1 MNSPARA
8 TDTDV
13 LIVGA
18 GLPGLALAIAL
29 RGSGLSVA
37 LVDRK
42 RPAVESASDVDRD
55 DAWDS
60 RVYAISPGNAR
71 FLDSIGVWP
80 RMDVERLGPVETMRI
95 FGDRPEAQIDF
106 SAFDSGLRALAWIV
120 EQRELMS
127 ATLDAWADGPTE
139 TLWCE
144 SPPLSLER
152 ERVGQQQQGQQ
163 QGQPQGQP
171 QVQPQVQPQGQ
182 PQEQQ
187 EQQAA
192 QQPWQQR
199 QRLTL
204 ADGTQLTA
212 RLVVGADGL
221 QSWTRQQSGIPGEP
235 KPYGHTAVVAN
246 FTMTGRHHGRAW
258 QWFQPDG
265 GALAWLPLAGQRMSI
280 VWSVPSA
287 AADALLALDDAR
299 FVHAVAAAGASAASA
314 VGKLTLL
321 TSRATFPLSK
331 MRLSTPIGERL
342 VLIGDAAHGIHPL
355 AGQGLNLGYGDVHAL
370 ARALNERMPISDP
383 GDRLLLSRYAAG
395 RAFPNLAMSL
405 VTDGLWHL
413 FKAPFA
419 GVARNHGMAVFNR
432 FPALK
437 AVLMQ
442 PAMR

>member
-1 MNSPARA
+1 MNTT
-8 TDTDV
+8 TDCDV

-18 GLPGLALAIAL
+18 GLPGLALALAL
-29 RGSGLSVA
+29 RGSGLAVA

-42 RPAVESASDVDRD
+42 RPTVESASDVDRD

-95 FGDRPEAQIDF
+95 FGDRQGAQIDF

-120 EQRELMS
+120 EQQELMS
-127 ATLDAWADGPTE
+127 ATLDAWANGPTE

-144 SPPLSLER
+144 SPPLSLDR
-152 ERVGQQQQGQQ
+152 ERD
-163 QGQPQGQP
+163 
-171 QVQPQVQPQGQ
+171 
-182 PQEQQ
+182 
-187 EQQAA
+187 
-192 QQPWQQR
+192 R

-212 RLVVGADGL
+212 KLVVGADGL
-221 QSWTRQQSGIPGEP
+221 QSWTRQRSGILDVPE
-235 KPYGHTAVVAN
+235 PYGHTAVVAN
-246 FTMTGRHHGRAW
+246 FSMTGRHHGRAW

-265 GALAWLPLAGQRMSI
+265 GVLAWLPLAGQRMSI

-287 AADALLALDDAR
+287 TADDLLAQDDAH
-299 FVHAVAAAGASAASA
+299 FVDAVEAAGTSASNA

-321 TSRATFPLSK
+321 TARTGFALSK
-331 MRLSTPIGERL
+331 MRLSGPIGERL
-342 VLIGDAAHGIHPL
+342 ALIGDAAHGIHPL
-355 AGQGLNLGYGDVHAL
+355 AGQGLNLGYGDVQAL

-383 GDRLLLSRYAAG
+383 GDRLLLSRYATG
-395 RAFPNLAMSL
+395 RAFPSFAMSL

-413 FKAPFA
+413 FRAPLAA
-419 GVARNHGMAVFNR
+419 GLRNRGMGVFNR
-432 FPALK
+432 LPVLK
-437 AVLMQ
+437 AALMQ

>member
-1 MNSPARA
+1 MNATKEA
-8 TDTDV
+8 TDSDV

-18 GLPGLALAIAL
+18 GLPGLSLALAL

-42 RPAVESASDVDRD
+42 RPVVESTSVVDRVD
-55 DAWDS
+55 TWDS
-60 RVYAISPGNAR
+60 RVYAVSPGNAL

-80 RMDVERLGPVETMRI
+80 RMNVERLGPVETMRI
-95 FGDRPEAQIDF
+95 FGDRPGAQIDF

-120 EQRELMS
+120 EQQELMS
-127 ATLDAWADGPTE
+127 ATLDAWAAGPAE

-144 SPPLSLER
+144 SPPVSLER
-152 ERVGQQQQGQQ
+152 EQG
-163 QGQPQGQP
+163 G
-171 QVQPQVQPQGQ
+171 
-182 PQEQQ
+182 
-187 EQQAA
+187 
-192 QQPWQQR
+192 R

-221 QSWTRQQSGIPGEP
+221 QSWTRQQSGIRGEP
-235 KPYGHTAVVAN
+235 KSYGHTAVVAN

-265 GALAWLPLAGQRMSI
+265 GVLAWLPLAGQRMSM
-280 VWSVPSA
+280 VWTAPSA
-287 AADALLALDDAR
+287 TAGELLALDDAR
-299 FVHAVAAAGASAASA
+299 FVEAVVTAGACASNA

-331 MRLSTPIGERL
+331 MRLWTPIGERL
-342 VLIGDAAHGIHPL
+342 VLIGDAAHSVHPL
-355 AGQGLNLGYGDVHAL
+355 AGQGLNLGYGDVQAL
-370 ARALNERMPISDP
+370 ACTLNERMPVDDP
-383 GDRLLLSRYAAG
+383 GDRLLLSRFAAR
-395 RAFPNLAMSL
+395 RALPNLSMFL
-405 VTDGLWHL
+405 VTDGLWNL
-413 FKAPFA
+413 FSAPLA
-419 GVARNHGMAVFNR
+419 AAARNRGMGVFNR

-437 AVLMQ
+437 AALMQ

>member
-1 MNSPARA
+1 M
-8 TDTDV
+8 
-13 LIVGA
+13 VGA
-18 GLPGLALAIAL
+18 GLPGLALALAL

-42 RPAVESASDVDRD
+42 RPSVESASDVDRD

-60 RVYAISPGNAR
+60 RIYAISPGNAR

-95 FGDRPEAQIDF
+95 FGDRQGAQIDF

-139 TLWCE
+139 RLWCE

-152 ERVGQQQQGQQ
+152 GRECDQTWQQPRE
-163 QGQPQGQP
+163 PQGRR
-171 QVQPQVQPQGQ
+171 QG
-182 PQEQQ
+182 
-187 EQQAA
+187 
-192 QQPWQQR
+192 QQR

-212 RLVVGADGL
+212 KLVVGADGL
-221 QSWTRQQSGIPGEP
+221 QSWTRQQAGLRGEL

-246 FTMTGRHHGRAW
+246 FTITGRHHGRAW

-280 VWSVPSA
+280 VWSSPSA
-287 AADALLALDDAR
+287 TADDLLALDDAR
-299 FVHAVAAAGASAASA
+299 FVEAVEAAGASAANA
-314 VGKLTLL
+314 VGKLALL

-342 VLIGDAAHGIHPL
+342 ALIGDAAHGIHPL
-355 AGQGLNLGYGDVHAL
+355 AGQGLNLGYGDVQAL
-370 ARALNERMPISDP
+370 ARVLKERTPIDDP

-413 FKAPFA
+413 FNAPFA
-419 GVARNHGMAVFNR
+419 GAVRNRGMAVFNR

-437 AVLMQ
+437 AALMQ